1 MAKELCCSDLF
12 PDCRHVVRGQTAEEV
27 MEKTAEHAQQVHHV
41 EVISP
46 ALAKKVEAAVHE
58 A

>member
-12 PDCRHVVRGQTAEEV
+12 PDCTKVVRGKDDEEV
-27 MEKTAEHAQQVHHV
+27 MEKAAEHVQQVHHV

-46 ALAKKVEAAVHE
+46 MLAKKVAAAVHE

>member
-12 PDCRHVVRGQTAEEV
+12 PDCTKVVRGQTAEEV
-27 MEKTAEHAQQVHHV
+27 MEKAAEHVQQVHHV

-46 ALAKKVEAAVHE
+46 PLAKKVEAAVHD